1 MPRGGG
7 LQVFNTNDDDDFEYF
22 RNITKS
28 SSDPVGGM
36 NLDMRLSNI
45 IFWLL
50 KFNKCSE
57 LLVI

>member
-7 LQVFNTNDDDDFEYF
+7 LQVFNINNDDEDGDGDDNDDFQYF

-36 NLDMRLSNI
+36 NLDMR
-45 IFWLL
+45 
-50 KFNKCSE
+50 
-57 LLVI
+57 

>member
-7 LQVFNTNDDDDFEYF
+7 LQVFNINNDDEDDHGDDNDDFQYF

-36 NLDMRLSNI
+36 NLDMR
-45 IFWLL
+45 
-50 KFNKCSE
+50 
-57 LLVI
+57 

>member
-7 LQVFNTNDDDDFEYF
+7 LQVYNINNGDEDDHGDDNDNFQYF

-36 NLDMRLSNI
+36 NLDMR
-45 IFWLL
+45 
-50 KFNKCSE
+50 
-57 LLVI
+57 

>member
-7 LQVFNTNDDDDFEYF
+7 LQVFNTNNDDEDDDDDNDNDDDEDEDDDLQYF

-36 NLDMRLSNI
+36 NLDMR
-45 IFWLL
+45 
-50 KFNKCSE
+50 
-57 LLVI
+57 

>member
-7 LQVFNTNDDDDFEYF
+7 LQVFNTNDDDEDDDFQYF

-36 NLDMRLSNI
+36 NLDMR
-45 IFWLL
+45 
-50 KFNKCSE
+50 
-57 LLVI
+57 